1 VKTWIDE
8 FPKLQFDVRK
18 DINGGDP
25 AAGLNRVNQFGT
37 VFGESKI
44 QNLKT
49 ELEGLRGTLSREAVT
64 LGSRRYAEA
73 RPLLAER
80 KRAEARKIM
89 EETRPRIKGF
99 PAAEKQL
106 DQHLNEFK

>member
-1 VKTWIDE
+1 M
-8 FPKLQFDVRK
+8 
-18 DINGGDP
+18 
-25 AAGLNRVNQFGT
+25 
-37 VFGESKI
+37 
-44 QNLKT
+44 
-49 ELEGLRGTLSREAVT
+49 SREAVT
-64 LGSRRYAEA
+64 LVSRRYAEA